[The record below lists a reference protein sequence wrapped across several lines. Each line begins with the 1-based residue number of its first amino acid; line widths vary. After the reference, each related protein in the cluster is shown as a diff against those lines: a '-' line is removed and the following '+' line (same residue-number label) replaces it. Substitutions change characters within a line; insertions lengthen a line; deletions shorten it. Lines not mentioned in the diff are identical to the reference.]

1 MGQAMTIL
9 QSRPSARAMA
19 IALALLSPCTAQAQ
33 SPGDSRKDQVVC
45 NIVAHTVLGIKP
57 PPDWR
62 SPWQQPLRAL
72 TKASGGI
79 VRIDAEAWR
88 AKTKTEAL
96 DRLSQKYR
104 AAPSLT
110 EAIGELIDGGDTF
123 TLSRFGGSSLSM
135 AESVGGTARCQSFVF
150 FDAPPAGAAH
160 AVADPPVVQNAEP
173 FTFCVKTTG
182 YAGEVAG
189 VPAFVVETDR
199 DSTVEL
205 SFTPWRDGGWQ
216 GQCKVVI
223 RFSDIFEMTDRF
235 CKDVDCNAMADQ
247 ALSLTKKV
255 DQSPQAAPDDTN
267 GQDAKFK
274 ALKKLADDRPPG
286 IQLPT
291 FGGQIHG
298 LFGSYNDFAE
308 DSVFLPIVVGGE
320 TYLGRV
326 GHGAIGWRKVPD
338 YLFAAYKRVGDSLE
352 PVAGFYISKM
362 RGKPLSAM
370 VD

>member
-1 MGQAMTIL
+1 MTTL
-9 QSRPSARAMA
+9 QKMA
-19 IALALLSPCTAQAQ
+19 IALALLSPYAAQAQ
-33 SPGDSRKDQVVC
+33 SPSDSRKDEGVC
-45 NIVAHTVLGIKP
+45 NTVAQTVLALEP
-57 PPDWR
+57 PLDWR
-62 SPWQQPLRAL
+62 SRWQQPLHAL
-72 TKASGGI
+72 AKASGGI
-79 VRIDAEAWR
+79 VSIDADGWR
-88 AKTKTEAL
+88 AETKAQAL
-96 DRLSQKYR
+96 DRLRQNYR
-104 AAPSLT
+104 AASSLT
-110 EAIGELIDGGDTF
+110 EAIGSLLDDSGTF
-123 TLSRFGGSSLSM
+123 SLRRFGGSSLSM
-135 AESVGGTARCQSFVF
+135 AESVGGTASCQYFVF

-160 AVADPPVVQNAEP
+160 AVAAPPVVQNAEP

-182 YAGEVAG
+182 YAGEIAG

-255 DQSPQAAPDDTN
+255 DQAPQAAPEDAN
-267 GQDAKFK
+267 SQDATFK
-274 ALKKLADDRPPG
+274 ALKKLADDQPPDS
-286 IQLPT
+286 QLPT

-298 LFGSYNDFAE
+298 LFGSAYSEFAQ
-308 DSVFLPIVVGGE
+308 DSVILPIVVGGE

-326 GHGAIGWRKVPD
+326 GHAAVAWRTVPD

-352 PVAGFYISKM
+352 PVAGFYISKT
-362 RGKPLSAM
+362 RGKPLSAT
-370 VD
+370 VN

>member
-1 MGQAMTIL
+1 MIS
-9 QSRPSARAMA
+9 QSRPSVRAMTLT
-19 IALALLSPCTAQAQ
+19 LALLSSYAAQAQ
-33 SPGDSRKDQVVC
+33 SPDDLPKDQSVC
-45 NIVAHTVLGIKP
+45 STVAQTVLAANPSGG
-57 PPDWR
+57 WR
-62 SPWQQPLRAL
+62 SPWQQPLLAL
-72 TKASGGI
+72 AKAKGS
-79 VRIDAEAWR
+79 VVNIDAEGWR
-88 AKTKTEAL
+88 AETKVQAL
-96 DRLSQKYR
+96 DRLRQNYR
-104 AAPSLT
+104 AAPGLT
-110 EAIGELIDGGDTF
+110 EAIGSLWDDNGTF
-123 TLSRFGGSSLSM
+123 SLYRFGGSSLSM
-135 AESVGGTARCQSFVF
+135 AEAVGGTARCQYFVF

-160 AVADPPVVQNAEP
+160 AVAAPPVVQNAEP

-255 DQSPQAAPDDTN
+255 DRAPQAAPEDAN

-274 ALKKLADDRPPG
+274 ALKKLADDSPPG
-286 IQLPT
+286 VQLPT

-326 GHGAIGWRKVPD
+326 GHGAVGWRKVPD
-338 YLFAAYKRVGDSLE
+338 YLFAAYKRVGDSLK

-362 RGKPLSAM
+362 RGKPLS
-370 VD
+370 VTVN

>member
-1 MGQAMTIL
+1 MTTLQKMAM
-9 QSRPSARAMA
+9 
-19 IALALLSPCTAQAQ
+19 ALALLSPCAAHAQ
-33 SPGDSRKDQVVC
+33 SPGDSRKGQSVC
-45 NIVAHTVLGIKP
+45 STVAQTVLAMNPSGGQ
-57 PPDWR
+57 R
-62 SPWQQPLRAL
+62 GPWQWPLGALAKAPGGVVSIDAKGWRAE
-72 TKASGGI
+72 TKAQ
-79 VRIDAEAWR
+79 
-88 AKTKTEAL
+88 AL
-96 DRLSQKYR
+96 DRLRQDYR
-104 AAPSLT
+104 AAPGLT
-110 EAIGELIDGGDTF
+110 EAIGSLWDDNGTF
-123 TLSRFGGSSLSM
+123 SLYRFGGSSLGM
-135 AESVGGTARCQSFVF
+135 AEAVGGTASCQYFVF

-160 AVADPPVVQNAEP
+160 AVAAPPVVQNAEP

-189 VPAFVVETDR
+189 GPAFVVETDR

-205 SFTPWRDGGWQ
+205 SFTPWRDGDWQ

-223 RFSDIFEMTDRF
+223 RFSDVFEMIDRF

-255 DQSPQAAPDDTN
+255 DQNPQAAQDEAN

-274 ALKKLADDRPPG
+274 ALKTLADDQPPDN
-286 IQLPT
+286 QVPT

-298 LFGSYNDFAE
+298 LFGSAYNDFAE
-308 DSVFLPIVVGGE
+308 DSVLLPIVVGGE

-326 GHGAIGWRKVPD
+326 GHAAVAWRKVPD

-352 PVAGFYISKM
+352 PVAGFYISKT
-362 RGKPLSAM
+362 RGKPLSAT

>member
-1 MGQAMTIL
+1 MMTL
-9 QSRPSARAMA
+9 QKMA
-19 IALALLSPCTAQAQ
+19 VALVLLSPYAAQAQ
-33 SPGDSRKDQVVC
+33 SPGDPPKDQSVC
-45 NIVAHTVLGIKP
+45 STVARTVLAINPSGG
-57 PPDWR
+57 WR
-62 SPWQQPLRAL
+62 SPWQQPLLAL
-72 TKASGGI
+72 AKASDGA
-79 VRIDAEAWR
+79 VSIDAEGWR
-88 AKTKTEAL
+88 AETKAQAL
-96 DRLSQKYR
+96 DRLRQDYR
-104 AAPSLT
+104 AAPDLT
-110 EAIGELIDGGDTF
+110 DAIGRLMDDNGTVS
-123 TLSRFGGSSLSM
+123 LYRFGGSSVSM
-135 AESVGGTARCQSFVF
+135 AESVGGTASCQYFVF
-150 FDAPPAGAAH
+150 FDAPSAGAAH
-160 AVADPPVVQNAEP
+160 VVAAPPVVESAEP

-182 YAGEVAG
+182 YAGQVAG

-205 SFTPWRDGGWQ
+205 SFTPWRGGGWQ

-223 RFSDIFEMTDRF
+223 RFSDVFEMTDRF

-255 DQSPQAAPDDTN
+255 DRAPQAAPEDAN
-267 GQDAKFK
+267 GHDAKFK
-274 ALKKLADDRPPG
+274 ALKKLADDSPPG
-286 IQLPT
+286 VQLPT

-326 GHGAIGWRKVPD
+326 GHGAVGWRKVPD

-362 RGKPLSAM
+362 RGKPLS
-370 VD
+370 VTVN

>member
-1 MGQAMTIL
+1 MTL
-9 QSRPSARAMA
+9 T
-19 IALALLSPCTAQAQ
+19 LALLSPYAAQAQ
-33 SPGDSRKDQVVC
+33 SPGDSRKDQGVC
-45 NIVAHTVLGIKP
+45 STVAQTVLAINPSGG
-57 PPDWR
+57 WR
-62 SPWQQPLRAL
+62 SPWQAPLGAL

-96 DRLSQKYR
+96 DRLGQKYR

-135 AESVGGTARCQSFVF
+135 AESVGGTARCQSFIF

-216 GQCKVVI
+216 GQCTVVI

-255 DQSPQAAPDDTN
+255 DQSPQAAQDEAN
-267 GQDAKFK
+267 GRDAKFK
-274 ALKKLADDRPPG
+274 ALKKLADDRPPDN
-286 IQLPT
+286 QLPT

-298 LFGSYNDFAE
+298 LFGSAYNDFAE
-308 DSVFLPIVVGGE
+308 DSVLLPVVVSGE

-326 GHGAIGWRKVPD
+326 GHAAVGWRKVPD
-338 YLFAAYKRVGDSLE
+338 YLFAAYKKVGDSLE

-362 RGKPLSAM
+362 RGKPVSAAAN
-370 VD
+370 

>member
-1 MGQAMTIL
+1 MTSL
-9 QSRPSARAMA
+9 QKMA
-19 IALALLSPCTAQAQ
+19 IALALLSPHATQAQA
-33 SPGDSRKDQVVC
+33 PGDSRKDQSVC
-45 NIVAHTVLGIKP
+45 NTVAQTVLAMNPSGGL
-57 PPDWR
+57 R
-62 SPWQQPLRAL
+62 GPWQWPLGAL
-72 TKASGGI
+72 AKAPGGM
-79 VRIDAEAWR
+79 VSIDAKGWR
-88 AKTKTEAL
+88 AKTKVQAL
-96 DRLSQKYR
+96 DRLRQDYR
-104 AAPSLT
+104 AAPGLT
-110 EAIGELIDGGDTF
+110 EAIGSLWDDNGTF
-123 TLSRFGGSSLSM
+123 SLYRFGGSSLSM
-135 AESVGGTARCQSFVF
+135 AEAVGGTASCQYFVF

-160 AVADPPVVQNAEP
+160 AVAAPPVVENAEP

-216 GQCKVVI
+216 GQCTVVI

-235 CKDVDCNAMADQ
+235 CKDVDCNATAEQ

-255 DQSPQAAPDDTN
+255 DQSPQAAQDEAN

-274 ALKKLADDRPPG
+274 ALKKLADDRPPDN
-286 IQLPT
+286 QLPT

-298 LFGSYNDFAE
+298 LFGGAYNDFAE
-308 DSVFLPIVVGGE
+308 DSVLLPVVVSGE

-326 GHGAIGWRKVPD
+326 GHAAVGWRKVPD
-338 YLFAAYKRVGDSLE
+338 YLFAAYKKVGDSLE

-362 RGKPLSAM
+362 RGKPVSAAAN
-370 VD
+370 